1 MTKLNKSDNLLNM
14 KKLQLNTDKIIAE
27 LKRIGKDRNWL
38 AEQLNTTRQNISY
51 MFLRNSLKAAEK
63 IGHVLNIE
71 PKDLIK

>member
-1 MTKLNKSDNLLNM
+1 M
-14 KKLQLNTDKIIAE
+14 KKLQLNTEKITAE
-27 LKRIGKDRNWL
+27 LKRIGKDRAWL

-51 MFLRNSLKAAEK
+51 MFLRNSIKAAEK